1 MIFNVTIKSLT
12 LAGILKNV
20 KYINYK
26 MMLQKQLFY

>member
-12 LAGILKNV
+12 LASILKNV